1 MAFIGLWSHIF
12 YIYFTMAYIMNRKR
26 QALKESVVTV
36 GTGLVINWPISVVL
50 LYVFIDILALSTFM
64 VSVWLTLC
72 FTLIAVIRVYLIRM
86 FFTRDENKKD

>member
-1 MAFIGLWSHIF
+1 
-12 YIYFTMAYIMNRKR
+12 MNRKT
-26 QALKESVVTV
+26 QALKESIVTV
-36 GTGLVINWPISVVL
+36 GTGLIINWPISIAL

>member
-1 MAFIGLWSHIF
+1 
-12 YIYFTMAYIMNRKR
+12 MAYIMNRKR

>member
-1 MAFIGLWSHIF
+1 
-12 YIYFTMAYIMNRKR
+12 MNRKT
-26 QALKESVVTV
+26 QALKESIVTV
-36 GTGLVINWPISVVL
+36 GTGLIINWTISIAL

>member
-1 MAFIGLWSHIF
+1 
-12 YIYFTMAYIMNRKR
+12 MAYIMNRKT
-26 QALKESVVTV
+26 QALKESIVTV
-36 GTGLVINWPISVVL
+36 GTGLIINWPISIAL

>member
-1 MAFIGLWSHIF
+1 
-12 YIYFTMAYIMNRKR
+12 MNRKT
-26 QALKESVVTV
+26 QALKESIVTV
-36 GTGLVINWPISVVL
+36 GTRLIINWPISIAL